1 MLELIGWIRD
11 GSIMDKVTSPIF
23 WLTFGAFCV
32 AGYYLG
38 CALSDYKA
46 TAEEE

>member
-23 WLTFGAFCV
+23 WLTFGAFCA
-32 AGYYLG
+32 AGYYVG
-38 CALSDYKA
+38 RALFDPKEA
-46 TAEEE
+46 GEEE